1 MHAKTMEGLAGASA
15 SIQMLSTPMNVAKE
29 AERKGDIDKM
39 KRAMSYAAGL
49 TEQAGEYSQKSSE
62 GMKLDA
68 QEAKK
73 KEEERQEELI
83 RARQKEREELE
94 KRIEEKKQGET
105 KEPESSFDSAEISEE
120 GKQQAEAAVQDSSAA
135 ADSTNRTQDV
145 TYDKS
150 GEAAEAV
157 EAIGENVNVSV

>member
-15 SIQMLSTPMNVAKE
+15 SIQLLSTPMNVAKE
-29 AERKGDIDKM
+29 AERKGDTDKM

-73 KEEERQEELI
+73 KEEEQQEELI

-94 KRIEEKKQGET
+94 KQIEEKKQGER

-120 GKQQAEAAVQDSSAA
+120 GKQQAEAAVQDSSAG
-135 ADSTNRTQDV
+135 TNHTQDV
-145 TYDKS
+145 IYDKS
-150 GEAAEAV
+150 GETAEAV

>member
-73 KEEERQEELI
+73 KNGR
-83 RARQKEREELE
+83 RN
-94 KRIEEKKQGET
+94 
-105 KEPESSFDSAEISEE
+105 SS
-120 GKQQAEAAVQDSSAA
+120 VQDK
-135 ADSTNRTQDV
+135 
-145 TYDKS
+145 KS
-150 GEAAEAV
+150 GKNWKN
-157 EAIGENVNVSV
+157 G

>member
-15 SIQMLSTPMNVAKE
+15 SIQMLSTPMNVVKE

-83 RARQKEREELE
+83 RARQKER
-94 KRIEEKKQGET
+94 
-105 KEPESSFDSAEISEE
+105 
-120 GKQQAEAAVQDSSAA
+120 
-135 ADSTNRTQDV
+135 
-145 TYDKS
+145 
-150 GEAAEAV
+150 
-157 EAIGENVNVSV
+157 

>member
-29 AERKGDIDKM
+29 AERKGDTDKM

-120 GKQQAEAAVQDSSAA
+120 GKQQAEAAVQDSSA
-135 ADSTNRTQDV
+135 STNHTQDV

-150 GEAAEAV
+150 KEAAEAV

>member
-94 KRIEEKKQGET
+94 KRIEEKKQGKPKNLKAALILPRSAK
-105 KEPESSFDSAEISEE
+105 KENSRQKRRCSILLPL
-120 GKQQAEAAVQDSSAA
+120 
-135 ADSTNRTQDV
+135 RTAR
-145 TYDKS
+145 TTRRM
-150 GEAAEAV
+150 
-157 EAIGENVNVSV
+157 

>member
-73 KEEERQEELI
+73 KEEELI

-94 KRIEEKKQGET
+94 KRIEETKQGET

-120 GKQQAEAAVQDSSAA
+120 GKQQAEAAVQHSSAA
-135 ADSTNRTQDV
+135 ADSTNHTQDV